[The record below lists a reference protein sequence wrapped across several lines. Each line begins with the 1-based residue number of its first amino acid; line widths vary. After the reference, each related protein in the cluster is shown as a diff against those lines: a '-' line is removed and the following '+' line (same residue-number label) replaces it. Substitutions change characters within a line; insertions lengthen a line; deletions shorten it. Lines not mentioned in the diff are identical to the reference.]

1 MEDLTLRKRFTRK
14 VFTLLSLELAFLTA
28 VIWPFVYLE
37 EFQLFL
43 TTEFWLHS
51 IIFIGSLLMIAT
63 IVLSVPNY
71 SRRIPYSYIL
81 LQTLVT
87 SIGVVMGTFS
97 MMFNTTIILICTIQT
112 LGLVLLLTAFSY
124 FHPGEITTYKNIV
137 LLSCLM
143 FLIALFSSSISLI
156 ILKEIIPSL
165 LSLLISTIVVIL
177 LCPYFLYDARLILNG
192 KRLNINYE
200 DHDLAVIH
208 LLLDVGFM
216 FMFLLRGK
224 DEPMFGLVT

>member
-14 VFTLLSLELAFLTA
+14 VFTLLSLELALLTA

-124 FHPGEITTYKNIV
+124 FPPGEITTYKNIV

-143 FLIALFSSSISLI
+143 FLIALFTSSISLI

-177 LCPYFLYDARLILNG
+177 LCPYFLYDARLILDG